1 MMLVPPRILVVNQNR
16 PIDPTPEE
24 IRERCLAIQAE
35 WTEDE
40 RRKRAVGSERPTWM
54 VPQAARPEAA
64 ERAV

>member
-1 MMLVPPRILVVNQNR
+1 MMLVPRILVVNQNR

-24 IRERCLAIQAE
+24 IRERCLEIQAE

-40 RRKRAVGSERPTWM
+40 RRKRVVGSERPTWM
-54 VPQAARPEAA
+54 VPRAARPEAA

>member
-1 MMLVPPRILVVNQNR
+1 MMLVPRILVVNQNR

-24 IRERCLAIQAE
+24 IKERCLAIQAE

-40 RRKRAVGSERPTWM
+40 RRKRAVGSEHPTWK

>member
-1 MMLVPPRILVVNQNR
+1 MMLVPRILVVTQNR

-24 IRERCLAIQAE
+24 IKERCLAIQAE

-40 RRKRAVGSERPTWM
+40 RRKRAVLSERPTWM

>member
-1 MMLVPPRILVVNQNR
+1 MLVPPRILVVNQNR

-40 RRKRAVGSERPTWM
+40 RRKRIVGSERPTWT
-54 VPQAARPEAA
+54 VPQAARPEA
-64 ERAV
+64 ERPV